1 MPDNLPKPKPSLRDK
16 QAQNDNKKIK
26 KHTKKQA
33 RSQQVSTTSKLKTGV
48 RNSFLYAK
56 GGFDVTFFA
65 AVLALMTIG
74 LVMLFSASYPYAYQ
88 KYNGDSY
95 YFFKRQLIFAV
106 LGVIVMIVVSKIN
119 YKWIKIIE
127 KPLFVVTIFLLVL
140 VLFYHVN
147 LEDRSEDFKRW
158 IPLGPITLQPSD
170 IAKFSLVLTLSA
182 YIGKYRKYMQRLTYG
197 VLFPGLIIGLFCVL
211 IYLENHL
218 SCTVLMFMIG
228 ITLMFCGG
236 TRWQWFV
243 GGLCVV
249 GAVAFVIIKN
259 PDVLPS
265 YQADRIRAWTDKT
278 FQPLG
283 LRWQTNNSL
292 YAIGSGGFF
301 GVGLGNSK
309 QKYLYVSE
317 PQNDFIFSIVCEE
330 LGFLGALVIL
340 ALFALLFWRGIK
352 IAQRCDDKYAAL
364 VVIGIV
370 SQVAIQTLFNVL
382 VVTDTFPNTGIA
394 LPFFSYGGT
403 ALLML
408 CFEMGVVLSVSRK
421 VNTKKL

>member
-16 QAQNDNKKIK
+16 QAQNDNKKVK

-182 YIGKYRKYMQRLTYG
+182 YIAKYRKYMQRLTYG